1 MPPGCNKVCQHS
13 ITTTM
18 VAYYTPSTVTTK
30 LANDGITAFRIGIF
44 VTLES
49 PIRVIDLDF
58 RVVE

>member
-1 MPPGCNKVCQHS
+1 
-13 ITTTM
+13 M

-49 PIRVIDLDF
+49 PIGVIDLDF